1 MEFLKETA
9 VGGITGGIAS
19 AGFYG
24 AGKGIEALKNSVRN
38 VYVDYV
44 LSLKTESGDT
54 RKRVALDNAMKV
66 AGPSSNKEFK
76 VFGHGD
82 SEGIMFN
89 DAKLDAESVAYL
101 IKNSP
106 EYIGGNQKVIL
117 YSCET
122 GKEPNGF
129 AQKLSNILGVVVEAP
144 NAEIRPKKTGGFL
157 VGYVYKEGGQYHVD
171 RGRMN
176 TFKPQN

>member
-1 MEFLKETA
+1 
-9 VGGITGGIAS
+9 
-19 AGFYG
+19 
-24 AGKGIEALKNSVRN
+24 
-38 VYVDYV
+38 
-44 LSLKTESGDT
+44 
-54 RKRVALDNAMKV
+54 
-66 AGPSSNKEFK
+66 
-76 VFGHGD
+76 
-82 SEGIMFN
+82 MFN

-101 IKNSP
+101 IQNSP